1 MERTKGA
8 HALDL
13 VGQRFGKWK
22 VLAKYPKRAK
32 NGWVLWEC
40 KCSGCG
46 TTHLIGTGNL
56 RSKATTQCQACAYK
70 PGNRKAWHGHKI
82 EYKSESLTRGEWAK
96 KLGLTKESL
105 CGRLYSRRWDI
116 DRALSTPKIP
126 MGQGACKQKITANGE
141 THTIPE
147 WAKKLGISRQAVY
160 ERIEKGMP
168 PEQAVTLGRQ
178 PGGGNKNSGRKK
190 LRYLINGK
198 EQTILELAEQL
209 GLTYGGMVARLCKFA
224 LDDPRLL
231 APRHS
236 GHTGRPRKNNKKEN

>member
-1 MERTKGA
+1 MGRTKGA

-13 VGQRFGKWK
+13 VGQSFGKWK

-46 TTHLIGTGNL
+46 NTHLIGTGNL

-70 PGNRKAWHGHKI
+70 NRKAWHGPKI
-82 EYKSESLTRGEWAK
+82 TYKGKSLTRGEWAK
-96 KLGLTKESL
+96 KLGLTKASL
-105 CGRLYSRRWDI
+105 CSRLCRGWEVE
-116 DRALSTPKIP
+116 RALSTPKIP
-126 MGQGACKQKITANGE
+126 SREAHCKLWITIEGV

-147 WAKKLGISRQAVY
+147 WADKLGISRQAIY
-160 ERIEKGMP
+160 LRIANDMP
-168 PEQAVTLGRQ
+168 PDQAVTLGKQIAR
-178 PGGGNKNSGRKK
+178 GGGRKK
-190 LRYLINGK
+190 LLYLVNGK
-198 EQTILELAEQL
+198 EQTVLELAEQL
-209 GLTYGGMVARLCKFA
+209 GMTYAGMVARLRKFA

-236 GHTGRPRKNNKKEN
+236 GHTGRPRKTKKEN